1 MATALVTGASA
12 GLGEEFAWQ
21 LATAGHDLV
30 VTARSGDRL
39 SELAEV
45 VASATGVSVEV
56 LVADLAAP
64 EGREA
69 VAARAADASR
79 AISLL
84 VNNAGFAT
92 GMSFVDASWEEEAAM
107 HDVLITAP
115 LRLTHAAL
123 PGMIDRGHGAIL
135 NVSSIAARLSNTTY
149 AAHKRWV
156 LEFTEALAGQLRG
169 TGVTA
174 TAVLPGL
181 TRTEF
186 HDRPSLEHQ
195 KEEYPPLAWLTAEE
209 VVSSAL
215 TAVRR
220 GTVSVTPS
228 VRYAV
233 AGAVARLAPAR
244 FTRSSGS
251 MRSPR

>member
-69 VAARAADASR
+69 VASRAADASR

-92 GMSFVDASWEEEAAM
+92 GMSFVDTSWEEEAAM